1 MPKLFVIVGMGDGIG
16 LAVSRRFA
24 SQGFAIAMIARNAAK
39 LQEFQGILEAEGYS
53 AHSFVADA
61 GDAASLKAAIAAIQ
75 SQLGNPEVLVY
86 NVAVLTR
93 TNVLQETGERLTHD
107 FQANVVGA
115 LVATQAVLP
124 MMKAQGTG
132 TILLTGGGLSMHP
145 SPEFASLSIGKAG
158 LRSLAKML
166 AQALKPE
173 GIRVGTITVCG
184 MVNPNDP
191 KYNPNSVAENYWNFY
206 TNPESDS
213 EIVY

>member
-39 LQEFQGILEAEGYS
+39 LQEFKDLLAAEGHRAY
-53 AHSFVADA
+53 SFVADA
-61 GDAASLKAAIAAIQ
+61 GDEASLRAAIAAIQ
-75 SQLGNPEVLVY
+75 AQLGNPEVLVY
-86 NVAVLTR
+86 NVAILTQS
-93 TNVLQETGERLTHD
+93 NVLQETGKSLTHD

-115 LVATQAVLP
+115 LVATQAVWP
-124 MMKAQGTG
+124 MMKAQGSG
-132 TILLTGGGLSMHP
+132 TILFTGGGLSMHP
-145 SPEFASLSIGKAG
+145 SPEMASLSLGKAG

-166 AQALKPE
+166 AKALKPE

-184 MVNPNDP
+184 MVHPNDP

-206 TNPESDS
+206 TSPESDS